1 MTIQSLNKLN
11 VIAINKNMPEV
22 VTNKTFTEQLKAFC
36 MEQIESSKLDHLGF
50 AMLIN

>member
-36 MEQIESSKLDHLGF
+36 KRKLKLSHSF
-50 AMLIN
+50 V